1 MQNTPEHKSSETSHV
16 WVGSPGIDSSLLF
29 GFTCAL
35 ADEDNDTLVANLR
48 AFKRGIVLER
58 GALPETMWINEQR
71 AQRYDRRT
79 LPHFLSAGGFST
91 VSEAFAEVL
100 FGFDLGRTQLRPV
113 ALLKSN
119 RKTPFAGTYYFL
131 NIGEVHRHFAPEY
144 SARFQPRPKSRSS
157 YIARLPHAKQ
167 NGDISVAPGALTGPD
182 LWLDD
187 TLGGSLFLSDRLVK
201 ALRAADLTR
210 RLPLY
215 RCPVVN
221 MN

>member
-1 MQNTPEHKSSETSHV
+1 
-16 WVGSPGIDSSLLF
+16 
-29 GFTCAL
+29 
-35 ADEDNDTLVANLR
+35 
-48 AFKRGIVLER
+48 
-58 GALPETMWINEQR
+58 
-71 AQRYDRRT
+71 
-79 LPHFLSAGGFST
+79 LSAGGFLT

-100 FGFDLGRTQLRPV
+100 SGFDLGRTQLRPV
-113 ALLKSN
+113 ALLKSD
-119 RKTPFAGTYYFL
+119 RKTPFSGTYFFL

-167 NGDISVAPGALTGPD
+167 DGDISVAPGALTGPD

-187 TLGGSLFLSDRLVK
+187 TLGGSLFLSDRLVT
-201 ALRAADLTR
+201 ALRAAKLTR

-221 MN
+221 MT